1 MEYRRAFIENSYI
14 FITVVT
20 SKRRK
25 FLIKNINLLREA
37 FENTKKFH
45 FFEIYAAII
54 LDDHFHIIIK
64 PEKIDEYPIIVR
76 LIKSYFS
83 RNIDISLI
91 DDYKVS
97 TSRKSK
103 KEKDIW
109 QRRYWEHTIQDE
121 IDLNNHLDYI
131 HYNPV
136 KHGYVDKVKDW
147 KYSSFHKFVKYNLY
161 DINWGS
167 CEDIK
172 SINSLN
178 YQ

>member
-25 FLIKNINLLREA
+25 ILIKNIKLLRKA
-37 FENTKKFH
+37 FENAKRFH
-45 FFEIYAAII
+45 SFEIYAAVI

-64 PEKIDEYPIIVR
+64 PEKTNNYPMIIR
-76 LIKSYFS
+76 LIKNYFS
-83 RNIDISLI
+83 RNIDISSI
-91 DDYKVS
+91 DDYEIS
-97 TSRKSK
+97 PSRKSK

-121 IDLNNHLDYI
+121 KDLYNHLDYI

-136 KHGYVDKVKDW
+136 KHCYVDNVKNW
-147 KYSSFHKFVKYNLY
+147 EYSSFHKFVKDNLY
-161 DINWGS
+161 DINWG
-167 CEDIK
+167 CFEDVKKIQ
-172 SINSLN
+172 SMN
-178 YQ
+178 YE